1 MEKKLI
7 KNLIYG
13 EFDTLL
19 CKLEEDLGI
28 SPIELNYQEQ
38 EQADQFIEEFAD
50 FILKLYNKHS

>member
-1 MEKKLI
+1 MTKKLI
-7 KNLIYG
+7 KSLIYG

-19 CKLEEDLGI
+19 SKVEDDLGV

-38 EQADQFIEEFAD
+38 EDADEIIENLAD